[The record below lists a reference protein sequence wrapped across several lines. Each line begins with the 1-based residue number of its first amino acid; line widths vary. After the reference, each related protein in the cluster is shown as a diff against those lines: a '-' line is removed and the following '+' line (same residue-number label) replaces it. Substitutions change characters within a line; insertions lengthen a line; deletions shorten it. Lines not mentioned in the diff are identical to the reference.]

1 MKELVEGAKT
11 AWRSLGSVDYGRKS
25 SELGNVQFRRS
36 LYFIEDIEK
45 GELVTKDNVK
55 SIRPG
60 YGIAP
65 KFFEEILG
73 KKLLKTVKSGTAVSW
88 DCLEK

>member
-11 AWRSLGSVDYGRKS
+11 AWQSLGSVDYGRKS

>member
-1 MKELVEGAKT
+1 MKELLEGTKT
-11 AWRSLGSVDYGRKS
+11 ARQSLGSVDYGRKS